1 MIWHVATATPPDWM
15 KRKDSWMLKVTL
27 WTALSI
33 LAAVL
38 ACTESTPVSNPTDT
52 PNPRSYCSELSELVG
67 SRRS

>member
-1 MIWHVATATPPDWM
+1 
-15 KRKDSWMLKVTL
+15 MLKLTL

-52 PNPRSYCSELSELVG
+52 PNPSLEQAIGRPKSVI
-67 SRRS
+67 